1 MTTRQRHPIIV
12 KIKSGVKKDGTILAQ
27 DIKVIADNGGYRGSG
42 PVVIF
47 LCHGFSFP
55 VYDVPNY
62 RYEGFSIY
70 TNNSIRGPQRGHGA
84 PQIRFAIDSHLD
96 LIARDLGLDPLE
108 IMRKNVRKKGD
119 LLPNGDQLN
128 SCGLTECLLGAAEA
142 INWQKKR
149 RQFNAADNS
158 SRYRRGVGISLC
170 SMFSGAMYYPFAS
183 AAVVKLHDDGSAT
196 LFTGAQDIGQG
207 SYTTLTQ
214 VLAEELGI
222 GIEDVHVV
230 AGDTEL
236 CPIDLGSFLSCTALV
251 TGNAVK
257 KAAADAKRQLLASA
271 AELLGVEDLTRLKTQ
286 QKTIFLEDNPEKTV
300 SFSQAIQASV
310 LKRNGNPIIG
320 KGSFKGYP
328 RTERYPSLAKGKGL
342 FTGAYGFAAQAAEV
356 EVDTFTGQVKLV
368 KAVTFHDC
376 GFPLNKT
383 IVEGQ
388 IHGCASMGAGQALS
402 EEIYLEKGQLFNA
415 SFLSYQL
422 PISLDTPES
431 VEGLVATI
439 EPSGPFGA
447 KEVGEGCVAGILG
460 AIANAVHDAVGVRIY
475 SLPITPEKVLRAL
488 DSIEL
493 DLGSLFQYDNLL
505 SRICSFFKPINFF
518 ATRRMPLSL
527 AWAFQPGI
535 IGQLGHTP
543 FNLVAFSVK
552 LLKGCYKKKI
562 K

>member
-1 MTTRQRHPIIV
+1 
-12 KIKSGVKKDGTILAQ
+12 
-27 DIKVIADNGGYRGSG
+27 
-42 PVVIF
+42 
-47 LCHGFSFP
+47 
-55 VYDVPNY
+55 
-62 RYEGFSIY
+62 
-70 TNNSIRGPQRGHGA
+70 
-84 PQIRFAIDSHLD
+84 
-96 LIARDLGLDPLE
+96 
-108 IMRKNVRKKGD
+108 
-119 LLPNGDQLN
+119 
-128 SCGLTECLLGAAEA
+128 
-142 INWQKKR
+142 
-149 RQFNAADNS
+149 
-158 SRYRRGVGISLC
+158 
-170 SMFSGAMYYPFAS
+170 
-183 AAVVKLHDDGSAT
+183 
-196 LFTGAQDIGQG
+196 
-207 SYTTLTQ
+207 
-214 VLAEELGI
+214 
-222 GIEDVHVV
+222 
-230 AGDTEL
+230 
-236 CPIDLGSFLSCTALV
+236 
-251 TGNAVK
+251 
-257 KAAADAKRQLLASA
+257 LLASA

-488 DSIEL
+488 DSI
-493 DLGSLFQYDNLL
+493 
-505 SRICSFFKPINFF
+505 
-518 ATRRMPLSL
+518 
-527 AWAFQPGI
+527 
-535 IGQLGHTP
+535 
-543 FNLVAFSVK
+543 
-552 LLKGCYKKKI
+552 
-562 K
+562 